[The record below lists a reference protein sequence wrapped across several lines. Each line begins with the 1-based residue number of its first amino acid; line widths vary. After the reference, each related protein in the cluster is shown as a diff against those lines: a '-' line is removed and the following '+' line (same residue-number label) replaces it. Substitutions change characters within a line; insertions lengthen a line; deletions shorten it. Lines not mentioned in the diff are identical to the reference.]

1 MPSEEPRVVID
12 RPMDDILR
20 ITLNRP
26 KTLNAVD
33 PKMRLELIDAFAE
46 ASRDKQSR
54 VVIITGAGRGFCS
67 GGDVTNFVKDVKDR
81 SGNIRDDSDVQ
92 DDGKRILDALL
103 WIQKPVI
110 AAVNGPAVGFGA
122 TLALL

>member
-1 MPSEEPRVVID
+1 MQSDEQRVLID
-12 RPMDDILR
+12 RPKDDILR

-33 PKMRLELIDAFAE
+33 PKMRLDLIDAFAE

-54 VVIITGAGRGFCS
+54 VVILTGAGRGFCS

-81 SGNIRDDSDVQ
+81 SGNVRDESDVQ
-92 DDGKRILDALL
+92 DDGKRSE
-103 WIQKPVI
+103 
-110 AAVNGPAVGFGA
+110 
-122 TLALL
+122 